1 MSESFE
7 LRRVISSIEYRLNI
21 SKDEL
26 KHHLDLVNVYEDEIN
41 ALEGTLQQLQK
52 LEEITDK

>member
-21 SKDEL
+21 SKEEL
-26 KHHLDLVNVYEDEIN
+26 EYHLELVNVYEDEIN